1 MLNTDLLIKSYELL
15 FVEYVLILS
24 IGSYCINTAINTLRT
39 NSNNSRTK
47 PKMKNLEN
55 PEYENVPA
63 HILQLSS
70 LRMTIMSHLRGSSTI
85 PGG

>member
-24 IGSYCINTAINTLRT
+24 ICSYCINTAINTLRT

-63 HILQLSS
+63 HCS
-70 LRMTIMSHLRGSSTI
+70 RNWERE
-85 PGG
+85 